1 MDAEAKALYDAHI
14 KDRRI
19 SYDVL
24 ETARMEGR
32 EDGIEEGI
40 EKGIEKGREE
50 ERLYLVVNAYKQGI
64 AIPVIA
70 LIAAI
75 SEEEVARILGE
86 QGFV

>member
-32 EDGIEEGI
+32 EEGMEEG
-40 EKGIEKGREE
+40 
-50 ERLYLVVNAYKQGI
+50 RLLIILNAYKQGI
-64 AIPVIA
+64 PVPTIAI
-70 LIAAI
+70 IAAI
-75 SEEEVARILGE
+75 SEEEVVRILGE
-86 QGFV
+86 QGVV